1 MVRLR
6 TTDDF
11 CCELNI
17 NATSYNLKNIKCSQL
32 NNDFEVKIT
41 SLDLT
46 NSAKNGDLI
55 SNAIYLHNKNENAH
69 NTLFKSLKDKNNL
82 QDIEIG
88 KKINQSDLASVA
100 ISGSYADLINSP
112 SIPADTSDLTNNAG
126 FITSANIPTKTSD
139 LTNHS
144 GFITDVSNKANISA
158 DNFSNS
164 GKSVIANLSMPSNTY
179 AVITQADSYTAPSN
193 GWFEFMGTTDVVNGY
208 VWGSNNVNG
217 YYQVSYA
224 AAVNYTVCVIIPAKT
239 GDVISGGFG
248 GAHATGLRFIYAK
261 GSESEV

>member
-112 SIPADTSDLTNNAG
+112 SIPAD
-126 FITSANIPTKTSD
+126 TSD